1 MSKFCSY
8 CGTEIFESANNCPN
22 CGAAVANNMYNDNY
36 NNYNYYNNQNGY
48 NQNGYNQFNNNYPN
62 PYGNVNNSVVNN
74 KVPGKGLSIAGM
86 VLGIIA
92 TIWTIGELS
101 SLGTI
106 ESELNTVNRIVYN
119 ISHDEYV
126 VSFAIG
132 YTLFAFLPSILGL
145 IFSIVGLKKQKSGF
159 NISGI
164 VLNAIALSIT
174 FIIFVYIV
182 TAF

>member
-1 MSKFCSY
+1 MAKFCSY
-8 CGTEIFESANNCPN
+8 CGTEVFESANNCPN
-22 CGAAVANNMYNDNY
+22 CGATINQNVVDYSNY
-36 NNYNYYNNQNGY
+36 NNNYNSNYNNNSNYNYNYNPNS
-48 NQNGYNQFNNNYPN
+48 NNVQYS
-62 PYGNVNNSVVNN
+62 NVSSSAVNK

-86 VLGIIA
+86 ILGIIA
-92 TIWTIGELS
+92 AFWTICELCSLS
-101 SLGTI
+101 SI
-106 ESELNTVNRIVYN
+106 SSALNVSTYLY
-119 ISHDEYV
+119 ISNSTYV

-132 YTLFAFLPSILGL
+132 YTLFAFIPSILGL

-164 VLNAIALSIT
+164 VLNAIAFAIT

>member
-8 CGTEIFESANNCPN
+8 CGTEVFESANNCPN
-22 CGAAVANNMYNDNY
+22 CGASIDKNIVNNNS
-36 NNYNYYNNQNGY
+36 NYNYYNNQSGYNHNGY
-48 NQNGYNQFNNNYPN
+48 NQNGYNQVNNNFQN
-62 PYGNVNNSVVNN
+62 PYGNFNNSVTNN
-74 KVPGKGLSIAGM
+74 KVPGKGLSITGM

-92 TIWTIGELS
+92 VFWTICELC
-101 SLGTI
+101 SLGNI
-106 ESELNTVNRIVYN
+106 DYSLNTLNY
-119 ISHDEYV
+119 ISDSTYV

-132 YTLFAFLPSILGL
+132 YTLFAFIPSILGL

-164 VLNAIALSIT
+164 ILNAIALSIT